1 MSAVRE
7 PREFVYAWGKGRIRV
22 AGEFERDATIA
33 EMEAV
38 PMKLEPDPRIASAA
52 GDVE

>member
-7 PREFVYAWGKGRIRV
+7 PREFVYAWGEGRIRV

-33 EMEAV
+33 E
-38 PMKLEPDPRIASAA
+38 LEPCR
-52 GDVE
+52 